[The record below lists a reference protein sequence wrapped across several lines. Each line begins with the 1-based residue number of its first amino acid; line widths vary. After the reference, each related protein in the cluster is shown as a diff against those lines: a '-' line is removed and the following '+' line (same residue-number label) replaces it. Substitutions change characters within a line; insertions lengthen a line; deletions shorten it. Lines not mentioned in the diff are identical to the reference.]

1 MSISLPI
8 KLIVGLQNP
17 GPDYAQ
23 TRHNAGAWFLT
34 ALSERQNLKFL
45 SDKKCN
51 ALLAEWRDKTCT
63 LMLPLSF
70 MNHSGQA
77 LRAFCHF
84 YRISPAEVLVAHDD
98 LDLSVGRIKLK
109 TGGGHGGHRGLRDII
124 AQLGSAD
131 FHRLRIGIGHPGTKE
146 QVVDH
151 VLAVPSRADRQ
162 QIMLAIDRA
171 LRITQTITSGDLA
184 AAMNSLNNEDTN
196 GI

>member
-1 MSISLPI
+1 MSILLPI

-23 TRHNAGAWFLT
+23 TRHNAGAWFVT
-34 ALSERQNLKFL
+34 SLSAQQNLKF
-45 SDKKCN
+45 STDKKFN
-51 ALLAEWRDKTCT
+51 ALLAAWPDRACT

-70 MNHSGQA
+70 MNHSGHA

-131 FHRLRIGIGHPGTKE
+131 FHRIRIGIGHPGTKE

-151 VLAVPSRADRQ
+151 VLAGPSRADRQ
-162 QIMLAIDRA
+162 QILLATDRA
-171 LRITQTITSGDLA
+171 LNVIQTIIAGDTA
-184 AAMNSLNNEDTN
+184 AAMNILNNEGTD